1 MKTTRRLAATTVAL
15 TLTATLWPSDALAQR
30 ARARGAHPPRIA
42 VGAYS
47 YRPLAYDPWF
57 RPYGWY
63 QPYAFGPFDVRTAS
77 LRLQVTPRETEVF
90 IDGYYAGIVDD
101 FDGFFQRLRLEPG
114 EHDIQLDLAGYRPV
128 QQKLLLQPDTT
139 FRMRHTM
146 EALAPGEAPPP
157 RPEAAPSSPA
167 PREARRG
174 PDRDGP
180 VTPDPSF
187 GAIAIRVQPE
197 NAEVLIDGD
206 RWEGPAIGEALVVQ
220 VAPGLYRIEVR
231 KDGYRSYSSEV
242 DVRAGRTTPVN
253 ISLPRQ

>member
-1 MKTTRRLAATTVAL
+1 MKMTRRLAATMVAL
-15 TLTATLWPSDALAQR
+15 MLTATLCPSVALAQY
-30 ARARGAHPPRIA
+30 P
-42 VGAYS
+42 
-47 YRPLAYDPWF
+47 
-57 RPYGWY
+57 
-63 QPYAFGPFDVRTAS
+63 PYAFGPFDFRTA
-77 LRLQVTPRETEVF
+77 LLPLQVTPRETEVF
-90 IDGYYAGIVDD
+90 IDGYYASIVDD
-101 FDGFFQRLRLEPG
+101 FDGFFRRLQLEPG
-114 EHDIQLDLAGYRPV
+114 EHDIQLYLTGYRPA

-157 RPEAAPSSPA
+157 RPEAASASPA
-167 PREARRG
+167 PREARRR

-180 VTPDPSF
+180 VTQDSSF
-187 GAIAIRVQPE
+187 GAI
-197 NAEVLIDGD
+197 D
-206 RWEGPAIGEALVVQ
+206 EALAVQ